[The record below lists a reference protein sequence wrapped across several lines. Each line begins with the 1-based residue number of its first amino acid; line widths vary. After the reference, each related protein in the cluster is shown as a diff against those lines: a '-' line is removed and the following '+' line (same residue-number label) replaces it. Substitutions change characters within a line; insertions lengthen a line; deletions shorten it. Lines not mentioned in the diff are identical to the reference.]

1 MLAGYWTVNGSR
13 LPKLTFCYQIKKAKM
28 SINLD
33 SRFVHPKITSSNQD
47 GKCWH

>member
-1 MLAGYWTVNGSR
+1 
-13 LPKLTFCYQIKKAKM
+13 M

-33 SRFVHPKITSSNQD
+33 SRFVDTKVTSSNQD